1 MAIYVSKSEFKAKA
15 HELFRQVETSGN
27 PIIITDRGKT
37 KLELRRYVELKRSPI
52 ETLRGSVLRYDDP
65 FEPAVPEEDW
75 EVLK

>member
-15 HELFRQVETSGN
+15 HELFRQVEISGN
-27 PIIITDRGKT
+27 PIIITDRGKP
-37 KLELRRYVELKRSPI
+37 KLELRRYVELERSPI